1 MTASRAGS
9 QRGATGADRPLW
21 TPDPDFAATT
31 NMARFTRYANEECGA
46 AADSPEAL
54 WRWSIREP
62 EAFWNAVWNFCGV
75 IGERGEHVVV
85 DFDRLPGASWYPDAR
100 LNYAENL
107 LRRRDDSPALLFRA
121 EDRIRRDLTWAE
133 LYDSTSRLAQA
144 LDALG
149 IEPGDRVAGYV
160 PNMPESI
167 VYMLASASLGATIST
182 ASPDFGVQG
191 VLDRFGQIEPRVLL
205 AADGYF
211 WQGQRYSILD
221 RLPEIVR
228 RLPSVERVVIVPHT
242 EPDPDVSPIP
252 HAVRFDDFIAP
263 WSPREIAFRRL
274 PFDHPLYILFS
285 SGTTGVPKCIVH
297 AAGGILLTHLK
308 EHQLHADIRPGD
320 RAFYYTT
327 CGWMMWN
334 WLSSALASEAT
345 AVLYDGSPF
354 HPGPHVLFDYAD
366 EVRMTQLGVSAKFID
381 ALGKAGLRPR
391 ETHDL
396 SSVRTMLS
404 TGSPLV
410 PEGFDYVY
418 RDVKLDVHLASISG
432 GTDLCAG
439 FVVGHP
445 LLPVWRG
452 EIQAPSLG
460 MDVDVW
466 DEEGRSMPA
475 GKGEL
480 VCKAPF
486 PSVPTGFWG
495 DDDGSRFHAAYFD
508 MYPNVWRHGDWMEW
522 TEHGG
527 AVIYGR
533 SDATLNAG
541 GVRIGTAEI
550 YRLVDRMP
558 EILESI
564 VIGQPWENDTR
575 VVLFVRLAEGRSLDE
590 DLEARIR
597 GEIRENASPRH
608 VPARILQVADI
619 PRTKSAKISELAV
632 RAVVLGES
640 VKNVEAL
647 ANPEAL
653 EDYRNRP
660 ELRS

>member
-1 MTASRAGS
+1 MTGMN
-9 QRGATGADRPLW
+9 GPLW
-21 TPDPDFAATT
+21 TPDPIFAAST
-31 NMARFTRYANEECGA
+31 NMAHFTRFANERRGA
-46 AADSPEAL
+46 GADSPRAL

-62 EAFWNAVWNFCGV
+62 EAFWNAVWDFCGV
-75 IGERGEHVVV
+75 IGDRGERAVV
-85 DFDRLPGASWYPDAR
+85 DFDRLPGARWYPDAR

-107 LRRRDDSPALLFRA
+107 LLRRDDTPALMFRA
-121 EDRIRRDLTWAE
+121 EDRVRRDLTWAQ
-133 LYDSTSRLAQA
+133 LYDTTSRLAQA
-144 LDALG
+144 LGALG
-149 IEPGDRVAGYV
+149 LGPGDRVAGYV
-160 PNMPESI
+160 PNLPESI

-182 ASPDFGVQG
+182 ASPDFGAQG
-191 VLDRFGQIEPRVLL
+191 VFDRFGQVEPRVLL

-211 WQGQRYSILD
+211 WQGRRYSSLD

-228 RLPSVERVVIVPHT
+228 RLPSVERVIIIPHT
-242 EPDPDVSPIP
+242 DPEPDIS
-252 HAVRFDDFIAP
+252 AVPRAVLFNDFIAP
-263 WSPREIAFRRL
+263 CEAGEIEFRRL

-297 AAGGILLTHLK
+297 TAGGVLLTHLK
-308 EHQLHADIRPGD
+308 EHQLHADVRRGD
-320 RAFYYTT
+320 RTFYFTT

-345 AVLYDGSPF
+345 VVLFDGSPF
-354 HPGPHVLFDYAD
+354 HPGPEVLFDYAD

-381 ALGKAGLRPR
+381 AIGKEGLRPR

-396 SSVRTMLS
+396 SSVRTMVS

-418 RDVKLDVHLASISG
+418 RHVKSDVHLASISG
-432 GTDLCAG
+432 GTDLCGG

-452 EIQAPSLG
+452 EIQAPALG

-466 DEEGRSMPA
+466 DEKGRSMPV

-480 VCKAPF
+480 VCKSPF
-486 PSVPTGFWG
+486 PSVPAGFWG
-495 DDDGSRFHAAYFD
+495 DEDGRRFHEAYFD
-508 MYPNVWRHGDWMEW
+508 VYPGVWRHGDWMEW

-527 AVIYGR
+527 VVIYGR

-550 YRLVDRMP
+550 YRLVDRLP
-558 EILESI
+558 EVMESI

-575 VVLFVRLAEGRSLDE
+575 VILFVRLADGRRLDE
-590 DLEARIR
+590 ELEARIKT
-597 GEIRENASPRH
+597 EIRENASPRH
-608 VPARILQVADI
+608 VPARILEVSDI

-632 RAVVLGES
+632 RAVVMGEP
-640 VKNVEAL
+640 VKNSDAL

-653 EDYRNRP
+653 EEYRDRP
-660 ELRS
+660 ELRT